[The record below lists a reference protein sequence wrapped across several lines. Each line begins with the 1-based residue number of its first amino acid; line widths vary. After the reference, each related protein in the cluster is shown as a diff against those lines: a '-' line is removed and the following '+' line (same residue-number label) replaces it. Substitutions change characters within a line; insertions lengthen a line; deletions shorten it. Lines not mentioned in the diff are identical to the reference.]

1 MKWLLGLA
9 LMGCIAHPAAGQT
22 GSVPDSATKAE
33 YRQLLLEL
41 RDTVRV
47 VAARGNEFR
56 RDLQTVGE
64 TTILVR
70 AAHLDAACVGARE
83 ALTKGRSLLAS
94 AKLAAHQMGARDT
107 LVTAIGVLNASLEH
121 DCHRGLSP
129 TGPGSRADTLRAWG
143 PNRTGQLTQAMSG
156 YHAAVGRFAR
166 RVGLD
171 LIVR

>member
-1 MKWLLGLA
+1 MRWLLGLVW
-9 LMGCIAHPAAGQT
+9 LVLVSHPAAGQ
-22 GSVPDSATKAE
+22 VAMPDSATKAG

-41 RDTVRV
+41 RDTVGA

-64 TTILVR
+64 TTVLSR
-70 AAHLDAACVGARE
+70 AARLEAACVGARQALDE
-83 ALTKGRSLLAS
+83 ARSE
-94 AKLAAHQMGARDT
+94 LAAAKFAAHHAGVRDT
-107 LVTAIGVLNASLEH
+107 LVTAIGALTTSLER

-143 PNRTGQLTQAMSG
+143 PNRTARLTQAISG

-166 RVGLD
+166 RLGID